1 MAEYQINPGRS
12 WLKPLLFVGLFIL
25 VFVGGC
31 SLIKVE
37 RIDAGNVGI
46 KVNLAGSSRGVD
58 DITYTTGWVFYSPL
72 STAVHEFPI
81 YTQHKEYEE
90 FEVQSRDG
98 SSFGVA
104 PSLNYY
110 IQSDKVDDIF
120 RQYRRP
126 LPAIE
131 DGFLK
136 TAVYEA
142 YRVATNRYTADSLI
156 SNRGSYEAQVK
167 ANLVSQLQTLGF
179 IVQQIT
185 TKLEPPASLK
195 AAIDA
200 KNTAVQTG
208 LQTENRIR
216 QAEAQARINIA
227 EAEGRAKAIRIA
239 ADAQAYANEKQQQSL
254 TPLLVQMRWIE
265 AWEKG
270 GSNVPTYASG
280 AGGSQFLLQ
289 MPAPGA
295 AGNK

>member
-1 MAEYQINPGRS
+1 MNADFSPPGRR
-12 WLKPLLFVGLFIL
+12 WLRPLIFAGL
-25 VFVGGC
+25 VFIALIGAC
-31 SLIKVE
+31 SLVKVE

-46 KVNLAGSSRGVD
+46 KVNLTGTGRGVD

-72 STAVHEFPI
+72 STAVYEFPV
-81 YTQHKEYEE
+81 YTQHKEYAE
-90 FEVQSRDG
+90 FEVQSKDG

-104 PSLNYY
+104 PSLNYFV
-110 IQSDKVDDIF
+110 QQDKVDDIF

-126 LPAIE
+126 LPDIE
-131 DGFLK
+131 NGFLK

-156 SNRGSYEAQVK
+156 SNRGSYEGQVK
-167 ANLVSQLQTLGF
+167 AALINQLQGVGIT
-179 IVQQIT
+179 VQQIT

-270 GSNVPTYASG
+270 GSQVPTYTGG
-280 AGGSQFLLQ
+280 AGGSQFLMQ
-289 MPAPGA
+289 MPAPG
-295 AGNK
+295 KQ

>member
-1 MAEYQINPGRS
+1 MLETSPNPNRRR
-12 WLKPLLFVGLFIL
+12 LKVAAFLGLLLIT
-25 VFVGGC
+25 FVGGC

-46 KVNLAGSSRGVD
+46 KVNLAGSGRGVD

-72 STAVHEFPI
+72 STAVYEFPV

-90 FEVQSRDG
+90 FEVQSKDG
-98 SSFGVA
+98 SGFGVA
-104 PSLNYY
+104 PSLNYF
-110 IQSDKVDDIF
+110 IQSEKVDDIF

-126 LPAIE
+126 LPDIE
-131 DGFLK
+131 NGFLK

-156 SNRGSYEAQVK
+156 SNRGSYEALVK
-167 ANLVSQLQTLGF
+167 ANLVNQLQAMGF
-179 IVQQIT
+179 TVQQIT

-227 EAEGRAKAIRIA
+227 EAEGRASAIRIA
-239 ADAQAYANEKQQQSL
+239 ADAQAYANQKQQQSL

-270 GSNVPTYASG
+270 GSAVPSYTTGSG
-280 AGGSQFLLQ
+280 SNQFLLQ
-289 MPAPGA
+289 LPAPGA
-295 AGNK
+295 AK

>member
-1 MAEYQINPGRS
+1 MR
-12 WLKPLLFVGLFIL
+12 PLIFVGL
-25 VFVGGC
+25 VFVAFIAAC
-31 SLIKVE
+31 SLVKVE

-46 KVNLAGSSRGVD
+46 KVNLTGSGRGVD

-72 STAVHEFPI
+72 STAVYEFPV

-90 FEVQSRDG
+90 FEVQSKDG
-98 SSFGVA
+98 SGFGVA
-104 PSLNYY
+104 PSLNYF
-110 IQSDKVDDIF
+110 IQQDKVDDIF

-126 LPAIE
+126 LPDIE
-131 DGFLK
+131 NGFLK

-167 ANLVSQLQTLGF
+167 AALINQLQGVGIT
-179 IVQQIT
+179 VQQIT

-270 GSNVPTYASG
+270 GSQVPTYTGG
-280 AGGSQFLLQ
+280 AGGSQFLMQ
-289 MPAPGA
+289 MPQPG
-295 AGNK
+295 KQ

>member
-1 MAEYQINPGRS
+1 MAEILSNDRR
-12 WLKPLLFVGLFIL
+12 WLKPLIFAGLVL
-25 VFVGGC
+25 LALVGGC
-31 SLIKVE
+31 SLVKVE

-46 KVNLAGSSRGVD
+46 KVNLAGTSRGVD

-72 STAVHEFPI
+72 STAVSEFPV

-90 FEVQSRDG
+90 FEVQSKDG
-98 SSFGVA
+98 SGFGVA
-104 PSLNYY
+104 PSLNYF

-126 LPAIE
+126 LSDIE
-131 DGFLK
+131 NGFLK

-142 YRVATNRYTADSLI
+142 YRVTTNRYTADSLI
-156 SNRGSYEAQVK
+156 SNRGSYEALVK
-167 ANLVSQLQTLGF
+167 KNLIGQLQTMGF
-179 IVQQIT
+179 TVQQIT

-216 QAEAQARINIA
+216 QAEAQARINVA
-227 EAEGRAKAIRIA
+227 EAEGQAKAIRIA

-270 GSNVPTYASG
+270 GSSVPAYTSG
-280 AGGSQFLLQ
+280 GGGNQFLLQ
-289 MPAPGA
+289 LPAITPAP
-295 AGNK
+295 KR

>member
-1 MAEYQINPGRS
+1 MTDLLQNSNRR
-12 WLKPLLFVGLFIL
+12 WLKPIVFGSLLL
-25 VFVGGC
+25 VATIAGC

-58 DITYTTGWVFYSPL
+58 DITYTTGWVFYTPL
-72 STAVHEFPI
+72 STAVYEFPV

-90 FEVQSRDG
+90 FEVQSKDG
-98 SSFGVA
+98 SGFGVA
-104 PSLNYY
+104 PSLNYF

-126 LPAIE
+126 LPDIE

-167 ANLVSQLQTLGF
+167 ANLVGQLQTMGF
-179 IVQQIT
+179 TVQQIT

-227 EAEGRAKAIRIA
+227 EAEGRAKSIRIA

-270 GSNVPTYASG
+270 GSAVPAYTSG
-280 AGGSQFLLQ
+280 SGGSGSQFLLQ
-289 MPAPGA
+289 LPAGA
-295 AGNK
+295 VGK

>member
-1 MAEYQINPGRS
+1 MSALPLATNRR
-12 WLKPLLFVGLFIL
+12 WLKPIIFAGLLLL
-25 VFVGGC
+25 VLIGSC

-46 KVNLAGSSRGVD
+46 KVNLTGTGRGVD
-58 DITYTTGWVFYSPL
+58 DITYTTGWVFYSPI
-72 STAVHEFPI
+72 STAVYEFPV

-90 FEVQSRDG
+90 FEVQSKDG

-104 PSLNYY
+104 PSLNYF
-110 IQSDKVDDIF
+110 IQQDKVDDIF

-126 LPAIE
+126 LPDLE
-131 DGFLK
+131 NGFLK

-156 SNRGSYEAQVK
+156 SNRGSYESQVK
-167 ANLVSQLQTLGF
+167 ANLIKQLQAMGF
-179 IVQQIT
+179 TVQQIT

-270 GSNVPTYASG
+270 GSSVPTYT
-280 AGGSQFLLQ
+280 GGSSSQFLMQ

-295 AGNK
+295 K

>member
-1 MAEYQINPGRS
+1 MADYQFTPGRS
-12 WLKPLLFVGLFIL
+12 WLRPLGFLGVFLL
-25 VFVGGC
+25 VLIGGC

-90 FEVQSRDG
+90 FEVQSKDG

-156 SNRGSYEAQVK
+156 SNRGSYESQVK
-167 ANLVSQLQTLGF
+167 ANLVSQLQALGF

-270 GSNVPTYASG
+270 GSTVPTYTSG

-295 AGNK
+295 ASNK

>member
-1 MAEYQINPGRS
+1 MAEFQLNPSRN
-12 WLKPLLFVGLFIL
+12 WLKPLVFVGLLLLALIA
-25 VFVGGC
+25 GC

-46 KVNLAGSSRGVD
+46 KVNLAGSGRGVD

-72 STAVHEFPI
+72 STAVYEFPV

-90 FEVQSRDG
+90 FEVQSQDG

-126 LPAIE
+126 LAAIE

-156 SNRGSYEAQVK
+156 SNRGSYEARVK
-167 ANLVSQLQTLGF
+167 ANLVGQLQGMGF
-179 IVQQIT
+179 NVQQIT

-270 GSNVPTYASG
+270 GSAVPTYT
-280 AGGSQFLLQ
+280 GGNSSQFLMQ
-289 MPAPGA
+289 MPPAGA
-295 AGNK
+295 K